1 MPPGIDPTEDR
12 DHPNTQI
19 LFAWV
24 KQGAQ
29 CK

>member
-1 MPPGIDPTEDR
+1 MPPGISPFENR

-19 LFAWV
+19 LFLWV

-29 CK
+29 CN